1 MINVADSEIG
11 RVYTMCKY
19 SDRRISEGAIRMENP
34 QLEEINLLHAHICQA
49 LSEPRRLQILYALQQ
64 EPQRVTDLAERLDIP
79 QPTVSRHLAVLR
91 QRSLVSAERNGSAVI
106 YSLADDRII
115 EVLDLMRQ
123 VLREALER
131 QSSAILPR

>member
-11 RVYTMCKY
+11 PIYTVCKY

-131 QSSAILPR
+131 QSSVLT

>member
-1 MINVADSEIG
+1 MD
-11 RVYTMCKY
+11 
-19 SDRRISEGAIRMENP
+19 NP
-34 QLEEINLLHAHICQA
+34 QLEEINLLHANICQA

-64 EPQRVTDLAERLDIP
+64 EPQRVTTLAERLDIP

-91 QRSLVSAERNGSAVI
+91 QRSLVSGERNGSAVV

-115 EVLDLMRQ
+115 EILDLMRQ

-131 QSSAILPR
+131 QSSAVLPR